1 MRSAAVR
8 PGDRVVRRVRG
19 GDPAVGGTPLYAW
32 AIVFI
37 VYALVLIYGALYG
50 PDRVA
55 VGDSICDKSI
65 GGVCRFQEDRGGGM
79 ERGPGT
85 PYPGRLEAVG

>member
-1 MRSAAVR
+1 MRGEAVR
-8 PGDRVVRRVRG
+8 PGYRVVRRVRG
-19 GDPAVGGTPLYAW
+19 GDPAVDGTPWYAW
-32 AIVFI
+32 AVVFI

-55 VGDSICDKSI
+55 GGDSRCDKSL
-65 GGVCRFQEDRGGGM
+65 GGVCRFQEDRHGGM

-85 PYPGRLEAVG
+85 TYPGRLEAVG